1 MGDTLHAIRNRNTV
15 IIHICGPHGSGQSF
29 MAKKL
34 KEKKFINKYVIVKEL
49 DDLKREFINAKK
61 PNLNNPNQLDILFQ
75 NYIDDYIDNVT
86 RPVIFIGL
94 NNKKS
99 SSYSSNDYY
108 NLHSK
113 CNYFIDIDDR
123 TLLKQKCFK
132 MLTDVTDDKKMTN
145 DLMNNNSVFIKKMN
159 KQVEDF
165 CKMSGTIQDTSKLK
179 LYYKSKGY
187 QFKERNE
194 IVKSISAIFKHN
206 KGSEKKKCTYFG
218 ETSRLRPLD
227 KKKGTQKT
235 ARVTRKTAK
244 KEYLRGKSQGITL
257 RKTVKSSPNIP
268 VNPIGVPLVPVNPIG
283 VPLVPVGP
291 MGTLV
296 DPVVL
301 AAAQQVAAQPNSVPL
316 YIPPQLRNK
325 SNLVP
330 GVGIDAPSWR

>member
-15 IIHICGPHGSGQSF
+15 IIHICGAHGSGQSF
-29 MAKKL
+29 MAEKL
-34 KEKKFINKYVIVKEL
+34 KEKKFIKKYVIVKEL
-49 DDLKREFINAKK
+49 DELKREFINAKK
-61 PNLNNPNQLDILFQ
+61 PNLNNPNQLEILFQ
-75 NYIDDYIDNVT
+75 NYIDDYIDSVT
-86 RPVIFIGL
+86 RPIIFIGL

-99 SSYSSNDYY
+99 SSYSSKDYY

-132 MLTDVTDDKKMTN
+132 MLTEVPDDKKMAN

-165 CKMSGTIQDTSKLK
+165 CKMSGTIQDNSKLK

-227 KKKGTQKT
+227 KKKKGTQKT

-257 RKTVKSSPNIP
+257 RKTAKSSPNI
-268 VNPIGVPLVPVNPIG
+268 PVNPIG

-301 AAAQQVAAQPNSVPL
+301 AAAQQAAAQP
-316 YIPPQLRNK
+316 
-325 SNLVP
+325 NLVP